1 MQAFWEMAIEFP
13 CLDKAQFSIQ
23 GNGVTL
29 HLGGYVSGAQF
40 GGNDPSPYLTKTDSI
55 KLEKRHKMFPPEV
68 KVTSDGDPLEDQNCA
83 IFKYLPSDDDR
94 GKSLRKTMLSSLPA
108 LKTNPAC

>member
-13 CLDKAQFSIQ
+13 CLAKAQFSIQ

-29 HLGGYVSGAQF
+29 NLGGNVSGAQF
-40 GGNDPSPYLTKTDSI
+40 VANDPSPFLTKTDSI
-55 KLEKRHKMFPPEV
+55 KLEKRHKMFPPKV
-68 KVTSDGDPLEDQNCA
+68 KVTSDGDPLEDQNRA
-83 IFKYLPSDDDR
+83 IFKYIPTDDDR
-94 GKSLRKTMLSSLPA
+94 GKSLGKTMLSSLPV